1 MTARGRSGAPIKA
14 YLSRP
19 TEGTPRQRGCPRL
32 VEAMSKRT
40 RKQKTE
46 TRLAHAGRAPARH
59 HGFVNTPI
67 YRGSTVLFPTLASL
81 EANAQD
87 FTYGRLGTPTVKA
100 LEEAIAEL
108 EGGTR
113 TLLAPS
119 GLSAIA
125 TSLLAFVSAG
135 DEVLVSDSVYRPTRR
150 FCDHVLKR
158 LGVKTTYYDPLI
170 GAGIKTL
177 LGEKT
182 KVLFAESPGSQTF
195 EVQDIPAIAK
205 AAHEAGAVVIM
216 DNTWATPL
224 YFKPFTHGVDVSIQA
239 ATKYIVGH
247 ADAMLGAITASEKTA
262 RAVEKAHEDLGL
274 CPGPEDAYL
283 GLRGLRTLAVRL
295 ARHQQS
301 ALELARWLE
310 ARPEVDRVLHPAL
323 PSDPGHALWSR
334 DFTGAS
340 GLFAFT
346 LKPTSHASLAA
357 MLDGFSLFGM
367 GYSWGGFESLI
378 LPFDPRDYRTATKWQ
393 VAGPAIRLHVG
404 LEDVEDLKA
413 DLEAGFAKLASHG

>member
-1 MTARGRSGAPIKA
+1 
-14 YLSRP
+14 
-19 TEGTPRQRGCPRL
+19 
-32 VEAMSKRT
+32 MSKRT
-40 RKQKTE
+40 GKQKAD
-46 TRLAHAGRAPARH
+46 TRLAHAGRAPSRH

-81 EANAQD
+81 EANEQD

-113 TLLAPS
+113 TLLTPS

-125 TSLLAFVSAG
+125 ATLLAFVSAG
-135 DEVLVSDSVYRPTRR
+135 DEMLVSDSVYRPTRR

-158 LGVKTTYYDPLI
+158 LGVKTIYYDPLI
-170 GAGIKTL
+170 GAGIKNL
-177 LGEKT
+177 LGPKT
-182 KVLFAESPGSQTF
+182 KLVFTESPGSQTF

-205 AAHEAGAVVIM
+205 AAHEAGAVVVL

-224 YFKPFTHGVDVSIQA
+224 YFKPFDHGVDVSIQA

-247 ADAMLGAITASEKTA
+247 ADAMLGAITVNQKAA
-262 RAVEKAHEDLGL
+262 PIVEKAHDELGL
-274 CPGPEDAYL
+274 CPGPEDVYL
-283 GLRGLRTLAVRL
+283 GLRGLRSLSVRL

-301 ALELARWLE
+301 GLELARWLE
-310 ARPEVDRVLHPAL
+310 GRLEVARVLHPPL
-323 PSDPGHALWSR
+323 PSDPGHVLWRR

-340 GLFAFT
+340 GLFAII
-346 LKPTSHASLAA
+346 LRPASHAALAA
-357 MLDGFSLFGM
+357 MLDGLNLFGM

-378 LPFDPRDYRTATKWQ
+378 LPFDPSDYRTATKWQ
-393 VAGPAIRLHVG
+393 ARGPALRLHVG
-404 LEDVEDLKA
+404 LEDVGDLKA
-413 DLEAGFAKLASHG
+413 DLEAGFERLVAHG

>member
-1 MTARGRSGAPIKA
+1 
-14 YLSRP
+14 
-19 TEGTPRQRGCPRL
+19 
-32 VEAMSKRT
+32 MSKRT
-40 RKQKTE
+40 GKQKAE

-113 TLLAPS
+113 TLLTPS

-125 TSLLAFVSAG
+125 ATLLAFVSAG
-135 DEVLVSDSVYRPTRR
+135 DEILVSDSVYRPTRR

-158 LGVKTTYYDPLI
+158 LGVHTIYYDPLI
-170 GAGIKTL
+170 GSGIKKL
-177 LGEKT
+177 LSAKT
-182 KVLFAESPGSQTF
+182 KLVFAESPGSQTF
-195 EVQDIPAIAK
+195 EVQDVPAIVK
-205 AAHEAGAVVIM
+205 AAHDAGAVVIL

-224 YFKPFTHGVDVSIQA
+224 YFKPFAHGVDVSIQA

-247 ADAMLGAITASEKTA
+247 ADAMLGAITASEKVA
-262 RAVEKAHEDLGL
+262 RAVGKSHEDLGL

-283 GLRGLRTLAVRL
+283 GLRGLRTLSVRL

-301 ALELARWLE
+301 ALELARWLKS
-310 ARPEVDRVLHPAL
+310 RPEVARVLHPAL
-323 PSDPGHALWSR
+323 PSDPGHALWRR

-340 GLFAFT
+340 GLFAII
-346 LKPTSHASLAA
+346 LKPAPHAALAA
-357 MLDGFSLFGM
+357 MLDGLSLFGM

-378 LPFDPRDYRTATKWQ
+378 LPFDPHDYRTATTWE
-393 VAGPAIRLHVG
+393 AEGPALRLHVG
-404 LEDVEDLKA
+404 LEDVDDLKA
-413 DLEAGFAKLASHG
+413 DLEAGFARLTAHR